1 MNDQVVASVNVECV
15 ALAASKNAPVKTR
28 LDGHTENCLDAHL
41 TSGELLTAPTVV
53 ERNRV
58 KEARANPEVQGIPG
72 DTTADRRSRV
82 G

>member
-15 ALAASKNAPVKTR
+15 ALAPSKNASV
-28 LDGHTENCLDAHL
+28 DGHTEKCLDAHL

-58 KEARANPEVQGIPG
+58 EEARADPEVQGIPG